1 MPAKQR
7 MRVASEKHSQNVTT
21 RGNVPKSLVSSTS
34 NSWRKNLIRHER
46 RNSFETWNQNL
57 ALTVTFKCWSSRL
70 FQRPQEEKYPVG
82 PILLGLFLFVVCGSG
97 KFTVNLSNV
106 VWCNC
111 ISKRVA
117 RMVSERLRFCRLC
130 KINCHYSFL
139 PQQYFRSSRVLGWDN
154 LNLKKFWNRK
164 DNFTDAYVFARI
176 WNRSGEK
183 YWTLLNTFKRLAFLK
198 TVMVVY
204 RVSETY
210 ATYFDD
216 FVITID
222 FSSQL
227 SFS

>member
-106 VWCNC
+106 LCGVTAFQ
-111 ISKRVA
+111 S
-117 RMVSERLRFCRLC
+117 VSHEWYPRDCVF
-130 KINCHYSFL
+130 
-139 PQQYFRSSRVLGWDN
+139 V
-154 LNLKKFWNRK
+154 
-164 DNFTDAYVFARI
+164 AYVKLI
-176 WNRSGEK
+176 
-183 YWTLLNTFKRLAFLK
+183 
-198 TVMVVY
+198 
-204 RVSETY
+204 
-210 ATYFDD
+210 
-216 FVITID
+216 VIIPFFHSNISD
-222 FSSQL
+222 HPEY
-227 SFS
+227 